1 MLPVSAISFGALV
14 LSAQFTSPVTAQS
27 EDAIQTYTAWKQ
39 SSYYTEAVKVVN
51 AYGGS
56 AMGSFSSAN
65 KTGASNST
73 NPADAVTSS
82 SLDSNETITFPPSSS
97 SSTIADGS
105 APTAADISESDEQ
118 DRFDQ
123 ALAAIAELQKQ
134 HPHATF
140 SVNSPFAL
148 LTSEEFL
155 AYVNRFAVDPT
166 TNPIKAAN
174 SGSVAS
180 SKDGGPLA
188 TDAQSS
194 NSSVASS
201 QDGGLMTSAAA
212 AGETVDWENAGC
224 VTAVKDQGECGAC
237 WAFSATAAMESG
249 YCVASGGSLP
259 SLSDQELISC
269 DNAGE
274 SNGCGGGYAAYTMD
288 WIANDRGGKM
298 CTLDSYPFA
307 SDDGTVPSCSM
318 SSCTEVDIGVTGF
331 QSVREDAGA
340 LEDAVRSRP
349 VSIFLYSGSSAFQ
362 YYSGGVLTGEN
373 CDKSG
378 SHSGLAVGFG
388 ETDDGLLYW
397 RIKNQWGTSWGE
409 DGYVRVERRYS
420 GDSEGACGVELYA
433 TWPTFDGTVADA
445 TPTPTTSTPSVT
457 TSTPSTSSPS
467 VTPATP
473 SAAPSVTNA
482 PVTTTPAATTATPE
496 TPSATETVQGKVVYK
511 NIGSDSSAYSITE
524 APSTTTATP
533 SAVQNEADTA
543 TQKPSAT
550 SAPSTIVQTEVVD
563 QSTGSQSVAGEAF
576 YPTTPSPSNKD
587 CAM

>member
-1 MLPVSAISFGALV
+1 MLP
-14 LSAQFTSPVTAQS
+14 
-27 EDAIQTYTAWKQ
+27 TYTAWKQ
-39 SSYYTEAVKVVN
+39 SSYYTEAVKVVG

-56 AMGSFSSAN
+56 VMGSFSSAN
-65 KTGASNST
+65 KTGVSNGTSS
-73 NPADAVTSS
+73 ADEVTSS
-82 SLDSNETITFPPSSS
+82 SLDSNATITFPPSSS
-97 SSTIADGS
+97 SSTI
-105 APTAADISESDEQ
+105 ADISESDEQ

-123 ALAAIAELQKQ
+123 ALAAIKELQKL
-134 HPHATF
+134 HPHANF
-140 SVNSPFAL
+140 SVNSPFVL

-155 AYVNRFAVDPT
+155 AYVNRYAVDPDS
-166 TNPIKAAN
+166 NPIKTST
-174 SGSVAS
+174 SGSVTS
-180 SKDGGPLA
+180 LGDGGPLT
-188 TDAQSS
+188 TDSQGS
-194 NSSVASS
+194 NSSIASS
-201 QDGGLMTSAAA
+201 QDGGLMTSSAA
-212 AGETVDWENAGC
+212 AGEIVDWENAGC

-274 SNGCGGGYAAYTMD
+274 SNGCGGGYAAYTID

-298 CTLDSYPFA
+298 CTLDSYPFT
-307 SDDGTVPSCSM
+307 SDDGNVPSCSM
-318 SSCTEVDIGVTGF
+318 SSCTEVDIGVTGYK
-331 QSVREDAGA
+331 SVREDAGA

-373 CDKSG
+373 CDKTG

-388 ETDDGLLYW
+388 ETDDGVIYW

-433 TWPTFDGTVADA
+433 TWPTFDSTLADTTSA
-445 TPTPTTSTPSVT
+445 PTTTSPSATTSVPSTTTPSVT
-457 TSTPSTSSPS
+457 TATPTTAP
-467 VTPATP
+467 TITTAPAT
-473 SAAPSVTNA
+473 
-482 PVTTTPAATTATPE
+482 TTATPTTE

-511 NIGSDSSAYSITE
+511 NSIDNSVYSITE
-524 APSTTTATP
+524 TPSTTTATP
-533 SAVQNEADTA
+533 GTETPSVTETVQNEAIDDANASNPTEA
-543 TQKPSAT
+543 PSET
-550 SAPSTIVQTEVVD
+550 TAPSTIVQNEVVV
-563 QSTGSQSVAGEAF
+563 QNAGSESVAGEAS
-576 YPTTPSPSNKD
+576 YSTTPSPSNRD